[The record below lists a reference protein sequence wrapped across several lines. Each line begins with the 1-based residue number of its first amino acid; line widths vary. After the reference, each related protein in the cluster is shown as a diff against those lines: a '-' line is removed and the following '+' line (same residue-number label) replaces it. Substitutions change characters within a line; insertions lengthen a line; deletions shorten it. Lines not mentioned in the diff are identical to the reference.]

1 MKEPYV
7 EIIEMM
13 KYACAALDRFD
24 KKHRKLNLPDAE
36 TERELELWSN
46 NLRTLATRL
55 NSRII
60 YE

>member
-13 KYACAALDRFD
+13 KYACATLDRFN
-24 KKHRKLNLPDAE
+24 KKHRKLNPLDAE
-36 TERELELWSN
+36 TERQLELWSD
-46 NLRTLATRL
+46 NLRSHATTLH
-55 NSRII
+55 SRII